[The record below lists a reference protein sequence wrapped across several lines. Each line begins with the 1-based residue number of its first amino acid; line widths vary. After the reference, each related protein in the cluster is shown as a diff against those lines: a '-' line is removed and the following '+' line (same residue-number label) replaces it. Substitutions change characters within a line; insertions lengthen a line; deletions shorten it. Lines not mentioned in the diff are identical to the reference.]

1 MKAMYYE
8 ESGGNDVFHYGDVP
22 DPVPGPGD
30 VVVDVAATALN
41 SLDVQQRNGWFQMP
55 GFTYPHIAGMDIA
68 GIVSEVGSDVTG
80 VSTGARVVV
89 GP

>member
-30 VVVDVAATALN
+30 VVVDVAAVVMKVVEKVFREVVTVYLQIKKH
-41 SLDVQQRNGWFQMP
+41 LRF
-55 GFTYPHIAGMDIA
+55 GMLFLFLINL
-68 GIVSEVGSDVTG
+68 ILIIIC
-80 VSTGARVVV
+80 
-89 GP
+89 